1 MAVSLPADVVSMN
14 LAHRHLTHSQLI
26 AAASKLE
33 SYYAEE
39 AKKRQVAAAD
49 ARHGKLLPVNL
60 PEAGDARD
68 LAGKICGVSGKTV
81 DRAELILKQ
90 GIPELVLAAGVA

>member
-26 AAASKLE
+26 VAASKLE

-39 AKKRQVAAAD
+39 AKKRSG
-49 ARHGKLLPVNL
+49 ARNDLVENL
-60 PEAGDARD
+60 PPGDFGKARD
-68 LAGKICGVSGKTV
+68 KAGKVFGVSGRSVATV
-81 DRAELILKQ
+81 GVVRKK
-90 GIPELVLAAGVA
+90 GIPELVPAAGVA